1 MKHRSRTATPTSPA
15 SPDPDSIP
23 LLHSRTL
30 QAAPRRPSGE
40 QPSGWPGTTP
50 GASCR
55 DTYTQQQARK
65 GGR

>member
-1 MKHRSRTATPTSPA
+1 MNDRNATTTPASPA
-15 SPDPDSIP
+15 SPDPASLP

-30 QAAPRRPSGE
+30 RPAAQRPSGE
-40 QPSGWPGTTP
+40 QPSGWPDSIP

-55 DTYTQQQARK
+55 DIYQQQVRK